1 MPEVIIRYTSD
12 KTLQILKDLSK
23 YFDFVLSVPKSHKK
37 KDPLKNGV
45 TVIQADTTIDVSDL
59 SELFTG
65 KTSMRNHS
73 E

>member
-12 KTLQILKDLSK
+12 KTLQILKDLS
-23 YFDFVLSVPKSHKK
+23 